1 MRAMV
6 QVDFGGPEV
15 VHLRNVVEPAMG
27 SDDVLVRV
35 GACGLNRLDL
45 IQRNGP
51 GVLPGFRLPHIAGM
65 DVAGTVVARGD
76 RVRDIADG
84 ARVVIDPTQGCGLCR
99 NCAAGQRAYCE
110 QMRIIGGNVP
120 GGLAEFVAV
129 RADTV
134 MAIPDDRSLVDA
146 ATLPTAWATGWHA
159 VVTAAGVAPGECVI
173 VQAGASAMSLAIIQ
187 IAGRAGATVV
197 AVASSDEKLDA
208 ARKAGAALGVRNE
221 QQLADTVREFTQGAG
236 ADVVID
242 HVGAATWEDSL
253 ASLSVG
259 GRMVL
264 LGNTS
269 GDRVSFSLANVFHRG
284 LRLIGAGGYT
294 AQDFRAAID
303 AAFGDGVHLPVAGE
317 YPLDDLPAAWTAVES
332 RETVGK
338 VVVVP

>member
-1 MRAMV
+1 MV

-15 VHLRNVVEPAMG
+15 VHLRNVVEPAVG

-35 GACGLNRLDL
+35 GACGLNRLDV
-45 IQRNGP
+45 IQRIGP

-76 RVRDIADG
+76 RVRDIAEG

-99 NCAAGQRAYCE
+99 NCIAGERAYCE
-110 QMRIIGGNVP
+110 HLRVIGGNVP
-120 GGLAEFVAV
+120 GGLAEFVAA

-134 MAIPDDRSLVDA
+134 VAIPADRGLVDA

-159 VVTAAGVAPGECVI
+159 VVTAAGVGPGECVV
-173 VQAGASAMSLAIIQ
+173 VQAGASAISLAIVQ
-187 IAGRAGATVV
+187 IACRAGATVV

-208 ARKAGAALGVRNE
+208 ARKAGASLGVRNE
-221 QQLADTVREFTQGAG
+221 DQLAETVREFTQGAG

-242 HVGAATWEDSL
+242 HVGAATWDASL
-253 ASLSVG
+253 ACLAIG

-303 AAFGDGVHLPVAGE
+303 AAFGEGVHLPVAGE
-317 YPLDDLPAAWTAVES
+317 YTLDDLPAAWAALES
-332 RETVGK
+332 RDTVGK
-338 VVVVP
+338 VVVTP